1 MELHLALR
9 NIVKTDGPSIITEGR
24 LVNILCDFQAF
35 DAIPASK
42 YVMRAIIDDGYS
54 KKLLQCAKWDM
65 AAQQL
70 SGQFAN
76 STGFQ
81 PDIVWTI
88 FQSLAYGLGWVNSL
102 EYSRKQS
109 PAYPDANIPVH
120 QKAPVVHITEKS
132 NPRDKSLYLNS
143 IVEKK
148 ENLETAIGISINNV
162 SFNVSDDGKTIT
174 CNMEVT
180 AQSISS
186 TIDIK
191 VVYYDKFGMIA
202 KEDSGTIYKSSFKGF
217 DIVQAYSFSFN
228 TSIADISRVLVF
240 PVQR

>member
-54 KKLLQCAKWDM
+54 KKLLQCTKWDM

-70 SGQFAN
+70 SDQFAS

-88 FQSLAYGLGWVNSL
+88 FQSLAFGLGWINSL
-102 EYSRKQS
+102 EAPSSAPSNNLPINPKSRNAGNHPVSVDDLVKLIEIKTEGFTS
-109 PAYPDANIPVH
+109 RGFNI
-120 QKAPVVHITEKS
+120 S
-132 NPRDKSLYLNS
+132 N
-143 IVEKK
+143 
-148 ENLETAIGISINNV
+148 ISFEESGNYILMYAEL
-162 SFNVSDDGKTIT
+162 DGKKRKEMPEVHVAIYCSSKIIAHEYVCYESFAVATWYFDSIKKRLSDIT
-174 CNMEVT
+174 RILIYVT
-180 AQSISS
+180 
-186 TIDIK
+186 D
-191 VVYYDKFGMIA
+191 
-202 KEDSGTIYKSSFKGF
+202 
-217 DIVQAYSFSFN
+217 
-228 TSIADISRVLVF
+228 
-240 PVQR
+240 

>member
-70 SGQFAN
+70 SGQFAS

-81 PDIVWTI
+81 PDIVWII
-88 FQSLAYGLGWVNSL
+88 FQSLAYGLGWINTIS
-102 EYSRKQS
+102 
-109 PAYPDANIPVH
+109 AAANIPTPPIKIPH
-120 QKAPVVHITEKS
+120 NRKKPTLGNNSTTSDIIQYLSSLIERKPETEET
-132 NPRDKSLYLNS
+132 LG
-143 IVEKK
+143 VEF
-148 ENLETAIGISINNV
+148 SNV
-162 SFNVSDDGKTIT
+162 SCGDYSAYGDHFYYDCNV
-174 CNMEVT
+174 EVKGPVKERYLT
-180 AQSISS
+180 
-186 TIDIK
+186 IK
-191 VVYYDKFGMIA
+191 VVTYSNSNSILNVESKSISKSDLKSFGVFSICS
-202 KEDSGTIYKSSFKGF
+202 EIKGV
-217 DIVQAYSFSFN
+217 DVSELGRI
-228 TSIADISRVLVF
+228 LVYAE
-240 PVQR
+240 